1 MHLQSLWLSSGIPVQ
16 PPTLSNDVTCDV
28 CIVGGGL
35 SGIYSA
41 YLLSKA
47 GFHVVLIEGQ
57 NHLFH
62 GATGYSTG
70 KLTAQHGAIYQK
82 LATEQAALYYSAN
95 TNATEQALTT
105 NPPDIQRVTS
115 YLYTNTAEGRQ
126 ILEQEAAR
134 YKQLDIPLIAA
145 KEVALAL
152 PLHFALGM
160 KREVQ
165 INPVTF
171 AAHFAQLARQH
182 GAELYTNTRAVHIQA
197 SERRIITSQQQVI
210 SYKKLILCTHYPI
223 ESVKGLYSLK
233 LQVSRAYLTATKTTE
248 LLNEQYLNIDNPGRT
263 IRTALVNNE
272 PYFLYGGSA
281 HQAGTVSQT
290 QPFYDAL
297 GVEVQKHFELPE
309 PSFHWST
316 QDNQTPDMIPYIG
329 QLTTHES
336 TIFIATGFH
345 KWGLSTALVAGEIF
359 HAALTNDQHPAS
371 ALYSPDRSNFGRKLY
386 FMLTTGSFVSE
397 QLVAG
402 YAARMSAPRCTHLGC
417 KTRWNEADET
427 WDCPCHGSRYNKN
440 GEVLEGPAVYPLD
453 LKKTDER

>member
-1 MHLQSLWLSSGIPVQ
+1 MQSLWLSSGVPFQ
-16 PPTLSNDVTCDV
+16 SPALSNDVTCDV

-57 NHLFH
+57 DHLFH
-62 GATGYSTG
+62 GATVYSTG
-70 KLTAQHGAIYQK
+70 KLTAQHSTIYQK
-82 LATEQAALYYSAN
+82 LTPEQAPLYYSAN
-95 TNATEQALTT
+95 THAIEQALTT

-126 ILEQEAAR
+126 TLEQEAAR
-134 YKQLDIPLIAA
+134 YKQLGIPLIAA
-145 KEVALAL
+145 NDVALAL
-152 PLHFALGM
+152 PLKFALGM

-165 INPVTF
+165 INPATF
-171 AAHFAQLARQH
+171 AAHFAKLAQQH
-182 GAELYTNTRAVHIQA
+182 GATLYTKTRAVQIQA
-197 SERRIITSQQQVI
+197 GERRIITNQEQII

-248 LLNEQYLNIDNPGRT
+248 LLSEQYVSIDNPSRT
-263 IRTALVNNE
+263 IRTALIQNE

-281 HQAGTVSQT
+281 HQAGTISQT
-290 QPFYDAL
+290 QTFYDTL
-297 GVEVQKHFELPE
+297 STEVQQQFELPE
-309 PSFHWST
+309 PSFYWST
-316 QDNQTPDMIPYIG
+316 QDNQTPDAIPYIG
-329 QLTTHES
+329 QLNTQES
-336 TIFIATGFH
+336 TIFIATGFN

-359 HAALTNDQHPAS
+359 HAALTNEQHPAS

-386 FMLTTGSFVSE
+386 FMLTTGSFISE

-402 YAARMSAPRCTHLGC
+402 YMARMNTPRCTHLGC
-417 KTRWNEADET
+417 KTKWNEADET
-427 WDCPCHGSRYNKN
+427 WDCPCHGSRYKKN
-440 GEVLEGPAVYPLD
+440 GDVLEGPAVYPLD